1 MSLFQCSDDEEHI
14 PVAPPTENVVLET
27 KSTPKP
33 RAKKNKAV
41 GEDAPPRVDKRSVKD
56 EKSRQEMLDRL
67 EKARVKA
74 LEVRMKNK
82 LQREQDAL
90 QEKEK
95 VEKVT
100 TFLKNDDLFEK
111 KYADKFERITDVLAN
126 VEAHLSEVKEIKKKK
141 QAYRDEE
148 QAQKQKA
155 LTMAKQELDLIH
167 EAELKVKEADKKAKE
182 KVEAKKIDAIIV
194 KNVTSVPIAS
204 LPNYRGMSFGRKV
217 KSHY

>member
-1 MSLFQCSDDEEHI
+1 MSSFLCSDDEESK
-14 PVAPPTENVVLET
+14 PVAPPTENVVLAT

-33 RAKKNKAV
+33 RAKKSK
-41 GEDAPPRVDKRSVKD
+41 GEDAVPRVDKRSVKD
-56 EKSRQEMLDRL
+56 EKSRQEMLERL

-90 QEKEK
+90 LEKEK

-100 TFLKNDDLFEK
+100 SFLKNDDLFEK

-167 EAELKVKEADKKAKE
+167 EAELKVKDADKKAKE
-182 KVEAKKIDAIIV
+182 KVEAKKVDAIIV
-194 KNVTSVPIAS
+194 KNVTSVPITS

-217 KSHY
+217 RGHY

>member
-1 MSLFQCSDDEEHI
+1 MSSFLCSDDEEHI
-14 PVAPPTENVVLET
+14 APTENMKLET

-33 RAKKNKAV
+33 RAKKSK
-41 GEDAPPRVDKRSVKD
+41 GEDATPRVDKRSVKD
-56 EKSRQEMLDRL
+56 EKSRQEMLERL

-141 QAYRDEE
+141 QAHRDEE
-148 QAQKQKA
+148 LAQKQRA

-167 EAELKVKEADKKAKE
+167 EAELKVKDADKKAKE

-194 KNVTSVPIAS
+194 KNVTSVPITS

-217 KSHY
+217 RGHY